1 LIDQKR
7 VDAGVVNRLYGLE
20 FESYYNVN
28 RSSIIFSPS
37 EVHFA
42 VPKKKHRQ
50 LINGI
55 DKYLGSLKSDKSS
68 IYHQSLQRWTPLN
81 KKWVLPKWLIG
92 LLAVGSGLLLLFFT
106 TGLILRA
113 QVKAK
118 TAELSLANQEL
129 RAEIA
134 ERKLAEEALRESE
147 ERYRTVLEANPD
159 PVVVYDIEDKVVYFN
174 PAFTDVFGWTLEE
187 RLGKKLDGFVPEAN
201 WPETQMMIDKVLAG
215 ESFSTIESFRYT
227 KDGDIIP
234 VSISGAVHRD
244 GEGNPVGS
252 VINLRDVTE
261 RKKLE
266 SQLQQ
271 AQKMEAVGT
280 LAGGVAHDFN
290 NLLQAVQG
298 YAELALMGK
307 REDEPGYREV
317 QEIVRA
323 ARRGGELTQQLLAFS
338 RKAESNLRPTDL
350 NHEVKNI
357 KRLLERTIP
366 KMIDIELDLQEDL
379 KAVNADPAQIEQ
391 ILMNLAVN
399 AKDAMSEEGKLTI
412 ATRKVTVDETYCR
425 THTDAKPGEYVLL
438 SITDTGY
445 GIAKETMDRI
455 FEPFY
460 TTKGVGEGTGLGLA
474 MVYGIVKNHG
484 GYVMCSSEPGAGATF
499 EIYLPA
505 IEKMVE
511 PIDDEVIEPPQ
522 GGGET
527 ILLVDDEDFIRELGK
542 EMLERFGYNLLTA
555 TNGEGALEIYRQ
567 RNGEIDL
574 VILDLIMPGM
584 GGKRCLEELLEIDP
598 QVRVVIASGYS
609 FNVLTKEAPK
619 AGVSGFINKPYDMRQ
634 MLKVVRGVLDKV

>member
-1 LIDQKR
+1 
-7 VDAGVVNRLYGLE
+7 
-20 FESYYNVN
+20 
-28 RSSIIFSPS
+28 
-37 EVHFA
+37 
-42 VPKKKHRQ
+42 
-50 LINGI
+50 
-55 DKYLGSLKSDKSS
+55 
-68 IYHQSLQRWTPLN
+68 
-81 KKWVLPKWLIG
+81 LIG

-350 NHEVKNI
+350 NHEVQNI

-366 KMIDIELDLQEDL
+366 KMIDIELDLQENL

-445 GIAKETMDRI
+445 GIAEETMDRI

-505 IEKMVE
+505 IEKIVE
-511 PIDDEVIEPPQ
+511 SIDDEVIEPPQ

-555 TNGEGALEIYRQ
+555 NNGEGALEVYRQ

-584 GGKRCLEELLEIDP
+584 GGKRCLEELLEIDS

-634 MLKVVRGVLDKV
+634 MLKVVRGVLDKE